1 MQSVPQP
8 PPGPKTTAP
17 PPRRSAGK
25 RFLVIVF
32 LLAAAFLGGY
42 VPQWLELRNVRAQL
56 EHTDLQ
62 LRLANAHRALGIAA
76 QEAQRSNYANAAQA
90 AATFFD
96 ACATLARTNAFEEE
110 QRTRVALLSYTAQRD
125 EVMALLAA
133 GDPASRERL
142 AGLFLTMNGVIERRT
157 MNDEG

>member
-1 MQSVPQP
+1 MQPAAVTP
-8 PPGPKTTAP
+8 AP
-17 PPRRSAGK
+17 RKSSGK

-42 VPQWLELRNVRAQL
+42 VPQWLEARTLRTQL
-56 EHTDLQ
+56 EQMDVQ
-62 LRLANAHRALGIAA
+62 LRLANAHRALGVAS

-90 AATFFD
+90 AAAFFD
-96 ACATLARTNAFEEE
+96 ACATLARTDALEEE

-125 EVMALLAA
+125 EVMSLLSA

-142 AGLFLTMNGVIERRT
+142 AGLFLTMNGVLERRT
-157 MNDEG
+157 MNDER